1 MRSQVGADVWLWA
14 PACGGVAASLLHRAD
29 RKAVVIMGSQK
40 TLGIAAAVLEFM
52 PPEAGSQGLIIVPV
66 LVSHL
71 SQILMDAPLAVRW
84 STVKDKPVT
93 IVKRS
98 GKRRVLRLD
107 SHGSFRQPSDSGSDD
122 GSSSAMPLAAVEVEL
137 APTSSE

>member
-1 MRSQVGADVWLWA
+1 
-14 PACGGVAASLLHRAD
+14 
-29 RKAVVIMGSQK
+29 MGSQK

-52 PPEAGSQGLIIVPV
+52 PPGAGSQGLIIVPV

-71 SQILMDAPLAVRW
+71 SQILMDAPMAVRW
-84 STVKDKPVT
+84 SAVQDKPVK

-107 SHGSFRQPSDSGSDD
+107 SHGSFRQPCERLESGSDD
-122 GSSSAMPLAAVEVEL
+122 GSSSAMPLASPAAVPPVSHASVDIEL
-137 APTSSE
+137 AAVPK